1 MCRCTCTCVCI
12 GALLSG
18 FLGSMIFGGQLKGF
32 FDIATSLLTVVGV
45 ILVPLIF
52 GLRTHGWHS
61 IAALSSQTVEV
72 FTTIDVL

>member
-61 IAALSSQTVEV
+61 IAALSSQTVEGSAPN
-72 FTTIDVL
+72 DVL